1 VVAPAAIVH
10 SPDPYNAWSVPDNF
24 QNCCY
29 RDNAFRSLMQA
40 VDGGTDAAPSPHA
53 RPGYTKTRGLLD
65 ASLRK
70 WMR

>member
-1 VVAPAAIVH
+1 
-10 SPDPYNAWSVPDNF
+10 
-24 QNCCY
+24 
-29 RDNAFRSLMQA
+29 MQA